1 LLGAHGRDA
10 RGYTLSILIKLDS
23 NENPFGPSPLAVEAM
38 QAALAACGSYPDDDA
53 SALRI
58 RLAELHD
65 VNTEQ
70 ILVTGGLTEFL
81 GMLARAFLANGSN
94 AVTSERSFI
103 VYRIATQTANARLI
117 EVPMLRDSFDL
128 GGIAAAVNQDSRI
141 IFLAN
146 PNNPTGTV
154 VTADE
159 VDQLLD
165 KIPKHVV
172 VVLDE
177 AYYEFAADF
186 ATKRGVSYSR
196 SHDYVRAGRNVVVLR
211 TFSKVHGLAGVR
223 VGYGIAPAKLMEQ
236 ISRQRALYC
245 VSNLAQAGAQAALE
259 DKAHIRRA
267 VENNTD
273 QSERLIHALS
283 GLGCVPPVPWANFLY
298 CELGRDAMK
307 FAEQFRHLGI
317 AVRSLEQWGAPQAI
331 RITIGT
337 PEQNDALLKALEK
350 VKDFSR

>member
-1 LLGAHGRDA
+1 
-10 RGYTLSILIKLDS
+10 
-23 NENPFGPSPLAVEAM
+23 M
-38 QAALAACGSYPDDDA
+38 QAALADCGSYPDDDA
-53 SALRI
+53 SALRC

-81 GMLARAFLANGSN
+81 GMLARTFLANGSN

-103 VYRIATQTANARLI
+103 VYRIATQAANARLI

-128 GGIAAAVNQDSRI
+128 RGIAAAVNQDTRI

-223 VGYGIAPAKLMEQ
+223 VGYGIAPAKLMEH

-245 VSNLAQAGAQAALE
+245 VSNLAQAGALAALDDE
-259 DKAHIRRA
+259 GHIRKA
-267 VENNTD
+267 VKNNTD
-273 QSERLIHALS
+273 QSERLISALS
-283 GLGCVPPVPWANFLY
+283 ELGYATPVPWANFLY
-298 CELGRDAMK
+298 CELNRNATT
-307 FAEQFRHLGI
+307 FAQRLQHEGI

-337 PEQNDALLKALEK
+337 PEQNDALLRALQK
-350 VKDFSR
+350 LKDCAR